1 MRNGLSKRENRNN
14 SGFTLVELIIVI
26 AIIVVLIAILAPNYV
41 RYVDRSRWSTDIRNC
56 NELLGIVRTAIV
68 DTQNQGG
75 TVKNETITVNSGGTS
90 GLTQANNEDLIKQLE
105 SLDSSWN
112 KLELVHTKP
121 ELLPGDKKPKNY
133 NTFEIEIDVTS
144 PDTRYAT
151 GTWKEE

>member
-1 MRNGLSKRENRNN
+1 MRLKKEKQNKYNN
-14 SGFTLVELIIVI
+14 YGFNLVELIIVI
-26 AIIVVLIAILAPNYV
+26 AIIAVLIAVLVPNYV
-41 RYVDRSRWSTDIRNC
+41 RYLDRSRWSTDIRNC

-112 KLELVHTKP
+112 KVELVHKKP